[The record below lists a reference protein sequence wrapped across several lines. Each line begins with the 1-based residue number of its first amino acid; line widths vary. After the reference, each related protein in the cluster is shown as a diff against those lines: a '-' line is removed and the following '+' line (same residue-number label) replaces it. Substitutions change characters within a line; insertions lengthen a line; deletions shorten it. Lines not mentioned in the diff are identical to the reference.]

1 VPSPKCVENL
11 RTVGRSPRTAADALV
26 GLGFECVGKAGPGV
40 RRGRGRPPHSMIRR
54 LLRCLVAV
62 GLVVFNLVASEQHG
76 EVTFGGLPVPGA
88 TVTAT
93 QGEKKF
99 TAITDPQGAYF
110 FPDLADGVWTIQVKM
125 LGFDA
130 VQGEITAARGTTPAI
145 WELKMLPLDQIHAEA
160 ELAPPPTPPP
170 APGEPKKPEPQAS
183 VGETEQTRDETAQR
197 AADGLLINGSQN
209 NGASSPFALFPAFG
223 NNRNGGRSLYNGGLG
238 VFVDNSIWDARQFSI
253 TGQDTARPAYNHFT
267 GSAYFGGPL
276 RIPHLL
282 RNGPNFFVGYQWLR
296 NRNDNIGTALM
307 PTLAQREGDVSP
319 SVTIPKS
326 QISPQALALLKLY
339 PLPNFSTPGAYNY
352 QVPLVGVTHQDSL
365 QSRLSQSIDRK
376 NQVFGNFAFQSTR
389 QDNPNVFGFLDTTDT
404 LGLTANANW
413 FHRFGQ
419 GFFGTFGFQF
429 SRYSTNVTP
438 YFENRQNVSGAAGIA
453 GNDQSP
459 LDWGPPSL
467 AFSSGLAGLS
477 DGLQAA
483 NHNETNAVSAS
494 FFWNRSRHN
503 FQFGGDFK
511 RQQFNSLGQQN
522 GRGTFT
528 FTGAAS
534 GSDFAD
540 FLLGVPDT
548 AAVAFGN
555 ADKYFRDSLYDAFF
569 TDDWRLSSALTLN
582 AGMRWE
588 YGSPITELYG
598 RLVNLDVIPG
608 FAAEAPVVASSP
620 TGTLTGQR
628 YPDSLIRPDKRAFEP
643 RVAIAWRP
651 IPASSLVIRAGYG
664 VYYDTSVYQSI
675 ATQMAQ
681 QFPLSKS
688 LTVANTPTNS
698 LTLAEGFNASPA
710 TTPNTFG
717 IDPNFRPGYAQNWQL
732 SIQRDLP
739 GSLQMTAT
747 YIGIKGTH
755 GTQEFLPNT
764 YPLGA
769 INPCPACPAGYE
781 YVRSNGNSTRE
792 AGSIQLRRRLHSGF
806 TASVMYT
813 FAKAIDDDAVLGGV
827 GGSATTPTATTSG
840 GAGSGGRNLL
850 VAQNWLDLSAER
862 SLSSFDQRH
871 LVNATIQ
878 YTTGMGMA
886 GGTLLSGWRGTL
898 FKGWMFT
905 TTISAGT
912 GLPLTPLYL
921 APEEGTGVIGALRP
935 NYTGASV
942 YAAPPGLSLNP
953 AAYSAPLPGEYGNA
967 GRDSITGPSQFTLNA
982 SAGRT
987 FRLSDRLSGDLRIDS
1002 TNPLNHVTFPSW
1014 NTTFGN
1020 AQFGLPASAN
1030 NMRSLT
1036 TGFIVR
1042 F

>member
-1 VPSPKCVENL
+1 
-11 RTVGRSPRTAADALV
+11 
-26 GLGFECVGKAGPGV
+26 
-40 RRGRGRPPHSMIRR
+40 MIRGF
-54 LLRCLVAV
+54 LRSFVALMVAV
-62 GLVVFNLVASEQHG
+62 TLMASEQHG

-93 QGEKKF
+93 QGDKKF
-99 TAITDPQGAYF
+99 TAVTDPQGAYS
-110 FPDLADGVWTIQVKM
+110 FPDLTDGAWTIHVEM
-125 LGFDA
+125 LGFA
-130 VQGEITAARGTTPAI
+130 ALQGEIMAAQGANPAM
-145 WELKMLPLDQIHAEA
+145 WELKMLPLDQIHADA
-160 ELAPPPTPPP
+160 QLAPPPKPVAPPTPAA
-170 APGEPKKPEPQAS
+170 APGDPKKTEPQAA
-183 VGETEQTRDETAQR
+183 VAEAEQARDEATQR

-238 VFVDNSIWDARQFSI
+238 IFVDNSIWDARQFSI
-253 TGQDTARPAYNHFT
+253 TGQDTAKRAYNHFT
-267 GSAYFGGPL
+267 GTAYFGGPL

-282 RNGPNFFVGYQWLR
+282 KKGPNFFVGYQWTR

-307 PTLAQREGDVSP
+307 PTAAQRQGDVSP
-319 SVTIPKS
+319 SITIPKS
-326 QISPQALALLKLY
+326 EISPQALALLKLY
-339 PLPNFSTPGAYNY
+339 PLPNFATPGAYNY
-352 QVPLVGVTHQDSL
+352 QVPLVGDTHQDSL

-376 NQVFGNFAFQSTR
+376 NSVFGNFAFQSTR
-389 QDNPNVFGFLDTTDT
+389 QDTPNVFGFLDTTDT

-429 SRYSTNVTP
+429 SRFSTDTTP
-438 YFENRQNVSGAAGIA
+438 FFENRQNVSGAAGIT

-459 LDWGPPSL
+459 LDWGPPTL
-467 AFSSGLAGLS
+467 AFSSGLASLT
-477 DGLQAA
+477 DGLQAI

-494 FFWNRSRHN
+494 FFWNRARHN

-511 RQQFNSLGQQN
+511 KQQFNVLGQQN

-540 FLLGVPDT
+540 FLLGVPD
-548 AAVAFGN
+548 AATVAFGN

-569 TDDWRLSSALTLN
+569 TDDWRISSALTLN

-598 RLVNLDVIPG
+598 RLVNLDVVPG
-608 FAAEAPVVASSP
+608 FAAEAPVVANNP
-620 TGTLTGQR
+620 VGALTGQR
-628 YPDSLIRPDKRAFEP
+628 YPDSLIHPDKRAFEP
-643 RVAIAWRP
+643 RLAIAWRP

-664 VYYDTSVYQSI
+664 VYYDTSVYQTI

-688 LTVANTPTNS
+688 LTVANTATNP
-698 LTLAEGFNASPA
+698 LTLADGFNASPA

-781 YVRSNGNSTRE
+781 YITSNGNSTRE

-827 GGSATTPTATTSG
+827 GASASTPVATAAP
-840 GAGSGGRNLL
+840 GAAAASTPRNLT

-862 SLSSFDQRH
+862 SLSTFDQRH
-871 LVNATIQ
+871 LLNATIQ

-905 TTISAGT
+905 TTIAAGT

-942 YAAPPGLSLNP
+942 YAAPQGLSLNP
-953 AAYSAPLPGEYGNA
+953 AAYAAPLPGEYGNA

-987 FRLSDRLSGDLRIDS
+987 FRLNDRLSGDLRIDS

-1020 AQFGLPASAN
+1020 AQFGLPAAAN